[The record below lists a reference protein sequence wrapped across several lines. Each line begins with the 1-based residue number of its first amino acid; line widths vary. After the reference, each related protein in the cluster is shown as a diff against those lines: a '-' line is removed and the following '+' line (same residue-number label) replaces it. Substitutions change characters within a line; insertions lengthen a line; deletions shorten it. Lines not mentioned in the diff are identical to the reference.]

1 MVGISGKRR
10 FFFADTVPE
19 GAGVTNIA
27 FRFRVVPL
35 MILLNMFSNG
45 LSTIPSSTSSGA
57 GAVAAGV
64 GPRRIRLVN
73 LVCSRANSLSI
84 LTAVATGIL
93 GFSRLN
99 VVRQP
104 IILLCSIKHSR
115 KSALCNYLSNAQT
128 LW

>member
-1 MVGISGKRR
+1 MVGVSGRRR

-19 GAGVTNIA
+19 GAGVTSIA

-73 LVCSRANSLSI
+73 LVCSRANGLSI
-84 LTAVATGIL
+84 LTAVASEIL
-93 GFSRLN
+93 GFFK
-99 VVRQP
+99 
-104 IILLCSIKHSR
+104 IKCCSAGQS
-115 KSALCNYLSNAQT
+115 SCFVQ
-128 LW
+128 